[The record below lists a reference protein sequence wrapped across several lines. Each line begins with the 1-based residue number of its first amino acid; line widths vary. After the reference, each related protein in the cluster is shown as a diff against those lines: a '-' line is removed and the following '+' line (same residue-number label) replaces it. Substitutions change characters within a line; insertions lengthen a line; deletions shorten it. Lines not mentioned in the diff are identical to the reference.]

1 MIKYITFIFLTYI
14 FYIISTFIIS
24 KITVMEIGDNPKNF
38 SLTIL
43 FKATFTAFA
52 VFILP
57 TMFLYKALFM

>member
-1 MIKYITFIFLTYI
+1 MIKIITFLFLTYI

-24 KITVMEIGDNPKNF
+24 RITVMEIGEDPKKF
-38 SLTIL
+38 SLAVL

-57 TMFLYKALFM
+57 TMLLYKSLFM